1 MIKLFVYIFI
11 IYAIYTLYCNMIYDL
26 SIYDIDSQQQNQQNQ
41 QIQVQH
47 NVQGYEKNIETAT
60 DAKFKKKPT
69 ILPIPR
75 YNYRDLV
82 APSAL
87 SQIS

>member
-26 SIYDIDSQQQNQQNQ
+26 SIYDTNSQQQNQQMQKKN
-41 QIQVQH
+41 
-47 NVQGYEKNIETAT
+47 NVQGYEQNTETAT
-60 DAKFKKKPT
+60 DAKFKMKPT

-75 YNYRDLV
+75 YNYKDLV

-87 SQIS
+87 SQI